1 MRDCGLDPDPWQE
14 AVLASRANRILL
26 ACGRQ
31 VGQSTPTAVVASH
44 QPLVHPRSLTLCVS
58 KGRCVALSTPIGKG
72 RNWFWEAWD
81 GRKGAWEKYHVPSTE
96 CARISAEFLAEEK
109 ASMGDLMY
117 AQEFEARFI
126 DDLESIF
133 TGAQ

>member
-1 MRDCGLDPDPWQE
+1 M
-14 AVLASRANRILL
+14 LA
-26 ACGRQ
+26 
-31 VGQSTPTAVVASH
+31 
-44 QPLVHPRSLTLCVS
+44 VS
-58 KGRCVALSTPIGKG
+58 KGRCVALSTPKGKG

-96 CARISAEFLAEEK
+96 CPRISAEFLAEEK

-117 AQEFEARFI
+117 RQEFEAAFI

-133 TGAQ
+133 TGAQIARALDCQETGIHV